1 MPNLMED
8 ILNFKVAVYGG
19 PDGKDGAEAII
30 TIALKN
36 SNVFFR
42 FFNELKVVPKNTVVE
57 TGSGKKVYYINYK
70 YAQLQTI
77 LHLLRTTKDLKF
89 SFDSETK
96 NGGLVVESEALG
108 TFAAQGNLQRAV

>member
-1 MPNLMED
+1 MPSLMEE
-8 ILNFKVAVYGG
+8 ILNFKIAVFGG

-42 FFNELKVVPKNTVVE
+42 FFNELKVTPKNTVVE

-70 YAQLQTI
+70 YAQFPNI
-77 LHLLRTTKDLKF
+77 LNLLRTTKNVKF
-89 SFDSETK
+89 SFDDATK
-96 NGGLVVESEALG
+96 NGGLVVEAEPLG
-108 TFAAQGNLQRAV
+108 TFSLTGNVQRVV

>member
-1 MPNLMED
+1 MSNLTEE

-19 PDGKDGAEAII
+19 PDGKDGAEAIM

-42 FFNELKVVPKNTVVE
+42 FFNELKVIPKNTIVE

-70 YAQLQTI
+70 YGQFPNVLN
-77 LHLLRTTKDLKF
+77 LLRTTKNIKF
-89 SFDSETK
+89 SFDDATK
-96 NGGLVVESEALG
+96 NGGLVVEAEQLG
-108 TFAAQGNLQRAV
+108 SFTASGDIQRAV